1 MTDIDDQSYR
11 RLYLAL
17 EEKLTKISED
27 IGYLEEPP
35 GSKEYEAFEK
45 AWSSYLRGL
54 NIIRMIDEKI
64 YIGDE
69 RLWVSDPFW
78 VSDPLYTTGRWVL
91 MDMEVANRILALGLP

>member
-1 MTDIDDQSYR
+1 MIDIDDQSYR

-69 RLWVSDPFW
+69 RLWVSDP
-78 VSDPLYTTGRWVL
+78 LYTTGRWVL